1 MPRVQV
7 ASTRPA
13 TAQPVSPEPA
23 VHGLE
28 RQEGE
33 AEDGGE
39 GKDPVQRVSRGR
51 EVGARVG
58 VGLPGEHLFQEAVSG
73 SALLFH

>member
-1 MPRVQV
+1 MPRVQP

-13 TAQPVSPEPA
+13 TAQPVSPSRS

-33 AEDGGE
+33 AEDGAE
-39 GKDPVQRVSRGR
+39 SEDPVQRVSRRR

-58 VGLPGEHLFQEAVSG
+58 VGLPSEHRFQEAVGG